1 MLYKGCLTVSKGH
14 LYFGG
19 FLFAIGI
26 ILLILTMTLY
36 FEMSLLIIAFL
47 MMYTSTFWFLSG
59 IQNLKDGGLHY
70 PYTAFLSGTYSLAF
84 LLLITAP
91 FFFITEGS
99 AIRPMGWVGCVWIVG
114 RISFVSGLVFSILG
128 VTVGKNKRWLLNI
141 SALLYCLSVHWI
153 INMVL
158 DLGVKVRGL
167 ILSS

>member
-1 MLYKGCLTVSKGH
+1 MFYKGCLTVSKGH

-47 MMYTSTFWFLSG
+47 MMYTSTFWFLSCL
-59 IQNLKDGGLHY
+59 QYLRDNDLHY
-70 PYTAFLSGTYSLAF
+70 PYTAFLSGTYSLVF
-84 LLLITAP
+84 LLLITLP
-91 FFFITEGS
+91 FFFLPEGS
-99 AIRPMGWVGCVWIVG
+99 AIRPMGWVGCVWIVS
-114 RISFVSGLVFSILG
+114 RISFVSGLIFSILG

-141 SALLYCLSVHWI
+141 SALIYCLSVHWI
-153 INMVL
+153 INMVF
-158 DLGVKVRGL
+158 DLAVKIRGL